1 MDKFNAFF
9 NKYNTP
15 RVFQIFTTLTFI
27 IQTILMFVLKVF
39 GLGKLGGRGY
49 FNHAEVFFI
58 FDLNFSSFA
67 MSLAKFIVV
76 VAAIA
81 GIFGKVTG
89 FYQAYFRYGV
99 IFIESFNGAIT
110 VNIDMECSGIIE
122 IAAFVSLLTFYQIY
136 NVPERIYVG
145 IIGTLYTIL
154 SNALRI
160 SVICTMIHFLGTDY
174 YYLAHT
180 VVGRIVF
187 YVLQV
192 ILYFFVFTRPHVL
205 KMRTGDFGY
214 HKREEKPIT
223 EGGGDKA

>member
-1 MDKFNAFF
+1 MTYLISAAA
-9 NKYNTP
+9 
-15 RVFQIFTTLTFI
+15 IALWI
-27 IQTILMFVLKVF
+27 WLLHVLKKA
-39 GLGKLGGRGY
+39 GLRFWRYLLGACGL
-49 FNHAEVFFI
+49 FLI
-58 FDLNFSSFA
+58 FMIIIRPWAVLP
-67 MSLAKFIVV
+67 LARL

-145 IIGTLYTIL
+145 IIGTLYTLL

-192 ILYFFVFTRPHVL
+192 ILYFFVFTKPHVL
-205 KMRTGDFGY
+205 KMKTGDFAY
-214 HKREEKPIT
+214 TKKDDKT
-223 EGGGDKA
+223 AVEGEAGKS

>member
-81 GIFGKVTG
+81 GIVFIWLNRPKIAGLCGGAILLIMLLSLLRIYDFEHYYNVGYRDPILWTVDVDDTYGFLWGSLALLAVFVVLSTVFTKVGPRVPKVVT
-89 FYQAYFRYGV
+89 V
-99 IFIESFNGAIT
+99 IQPAVQPAQQVQISAADEIRKLKELCDSGAIT
-110 VNIDMECSGIIE
+110 QEEFD
-122 IAAFVSLLTFYQIY
+122 AKKKQLLGL
-136 NVPERIYVG
+136 P
-145 IIGTLYTIL
+145 
-154 SNALRI
+154 
-160 SVICTMIHFLGTDY
+160 
-174 YYLAHT
+174 
-180 VVGRIVF
+180 
-187 YVLQV
+187 
-192 ILYFFVFTRPHVL
+192 
-205 KMRTGDFGY
+205 
-214 HKREEKPIT
+214 
-223 EGGGDKA
+223 

>member
-1 MDKFNAFF
+1 MTYLISAAA
-9 NKYNTP
+9 
-15 RVFQIFTTLTFI
+15 IALWI
-27 IQTILMFVLKVF
+27 WLLHVLKKA
-39 GLGKLGGRGY
+39 GLRFWRYLLGACGL
-49 FNHAEVFFI
+49 FLI
-58 FDLNFSSFA
+58 FMIIIRPWAVLP
-67 MSLAKFIVV
+67 LARL

-145 IIGTLYTIL
+145 IIGTLYTLL

-180 VVGRIVF
+180 VVGRIIF

-192 ILYFFVFTRPHVL
+192 ILYFFVFTKPHVL
-205 KMRTGDFGY
+205 KMKTGDFAY
-214 HKREEKPIT
+214 TKKDDKT
-223 EGGGDKA
+223 AVEGEAGKS

>member
-1 MDKFNAFF
+1 MT
-9 NKYNTP
+9 Y
-15 RVFQIFTTLTFI
+15 I
-27 IQTILMFVLKVF
+27 ISVAAIALWIWLLHVLKKA
-39 GLGKLGGRGY
+39 GLRFWRYLLGACGL
-49 FNHAEVFFI
+49 FLI
-58 FDLNFSSFA
+58 FMIIIRPWAVLP
-67 MSLAKFIVV
+67 LARL

-145 IIGTLYTIL
+145 IIGTLYTLL

-192 ILYFFVFTRPHVL
+192 ILYFFVFTKPHVL
-205 KMRTGDFGY
+205 KMKTGDFAY
-214 HKREEKPIT
+214 TKKDDKT
-223 EGGGDKA
+223 AVEGEAGKS

>member
-1 MDKFNAFF
+1 MTYLISAAA
-9 NKYNTP
+9 
-15 RVFQIFTTLTFI
+15 IALWI
-27 IQTILMFVLKVF
+27 WLLHVLKKA
-39 GLGKLGGRGY
+39 GLRFWRYLLGACGL
-49 FNHAEVFFI
+49 FLI
-58 FDLNFSSFA
+58 FMIIIRPWAVLP
-67 MSLAKFIVV
+67 LARL

-145 IIGTLYTIL
+145 IIGTLYTLL

-180 VVGRIVF
+180 VVGRIIF

-192 ILYFFVFTRPHVL
+192 ILYFFVFTKPHVL

-214 HKREEKPIT
+214 NKKEESGLKK
-223 EGGGDKA
+223 GGDAS

>member
-1 MDKFNAFF
+1 MTYLISAAA
-9 NKYNTP
+9 
-15 RVFQIFTTLTFI
+15 IALWI
-27 IQTILMFVLKVF
+27 WLLHVLKKA
-39 GLGKLGGRGY
+39 GLRFWRYLLGACGL
-49 FNHAEVFFI
+49 FLI
-58 FDLNFSSFA
+58 FMIIIRPWAVLP
-67 MSLAKFIVV
+67 LARL

-122 IAAFVSLLTFYQIY
+122 ISAFVSLLTFYQIY

-145 IIGTLYTIL
+145 IIGTLYTLL

-192 ILYFFVFTRPHVL
+192 ILYFFVFTKPHVL
-205 KMRTGDFGY
+205 KMKTGDFAY
-214 HKREEKPIT
+214 TKKDDKT
-223 EGGGDKA
+223 AVEGEAGKS

>member
-1 MDKFNAFF
+1 MT
-9 NKYNTP
+9 Y
-15 RVFQIFTTLTFI
+15 I
-27 IQTILMFVLKVF
+27 ISAAAIALWIWLLHVLKKA
-39 GLGKLGGRGY
+39 GLRFWRYLLGACGL
-49 FNHAEVFFI
+49 FLI
-58 FDLNFSSFA
+58 FMIIIRPWAVLP
-67 MSLAKFIVV
+67 LARL

-145 IIGTLYTIL
+145 IIGTLYTLL

-192 ILYFFVFTRPHVL
+192 ILYFFVFTKPHVL
-205 KMRTGDFGY
+205 KMKTGDFAY
-214 HKREEKPIT
+214 TKKDDKT
-223 EGGGDKA
+223 AVEGEAGKS

>member
-1 MDKFNAFF
+1 
-9 NKYNTP
+9 
-15 RVFQIFTTLTFI
+15 
-27 IQTILMFVLKVF
+27 VLKKA
-39 GLGKLGGRGY
+39 GLRFWRYLLGACGL
-49 FNHAEVFFI
+49 FLI
-58 FDLNFSSFA
+58 FMIIIRPWAVLP
-67 MSLAKFIVV
+67 LARL

-192 ILYFFVFTRPHVL
+192 VLYFFVFTKTHVL
-205 KMRTGDFGY
+205 KMKTGDFGY
-214 HKREEKPIT
+214 NKKEEISANK
-223 EGGGDKA
+223 EGDAS

>member
-1 MDKFNAFF
+1 MT
-9 NKYNTP
+9 Y
-15 RVFQIFTTLTFI
+15 I
-27 IQTILMFVLKVF
+27 ISVAAIALWIWLLHVLKKA
-39 GLGKLGGRGY
+39 GLRFWRYLLGACGL
-49 FNHAEVFFI
+49 FLI
-58 FDLNFSSFA
+58 FMIIIRPWAVLP
-67 MSLAKFIVV
+67 LARL

-122 IAAFVSLLTFYQIY
+122 ISAFVSLLTFYQIY

-145 IIGTLYTIL
+145 IIGTLYTLL

-192 ILYFFVFTRPHVL
+192 ILYFFVFTKPHVL
-205 KMRTGDFGY
+205 KMKTGDFAY
-214 HKREEKPIT
+214 TKKDDKT
-223 EGGGDKA
+223 AVEGEAGKS